1 MRYTYL
7 GRTRLKISCIALGCD
22 NFGGMGSVPV
32 LFGKVVTR
40 EESHAITEKAWEL
53 GINYFDAASSY

>member
-7 GRTRLKISCIALGCD
+7 GRTRLKISCIALGCG

-32 LFGKVVTR
+32 LFRKVATR

-53 GINYFDAASSY
+53 GIKYFGTANFY